1 MWGRGYLPSSHIFP
15 LKNGKKF
22 ALNWGTTVNV
32 VNGGAHGKVFLRGAK
47 NTETMFSLSFV
58 VSKCWLM
65 TVQCSRQVP
74 SGHLEFLL

>member
-32 VNGGAHGKVFLRGAK
+32 VDGGAHGKLFLRDAK
-47 NTETMFSLSFV
+47 NT
-58 VSKCWLM
+58 KRP
-65 TVQCSRQVP
+65 CSPLASWSP
-74 SGHLEFLL
+74 SVGS